1 MKLKNK
7 NKRLIIVTAIVL
19 ALLIALSSFISIYK
33 FNVRNPFK
41 TGIGF
46 IQIFATDKE
55 YAEIQSS
62 PKVIITQSNDW
73 WETFEN
79 YISSQGYTYLE
90 NERMGAIH
98 FIEKDGIKEHFILSV
113 NGYYSK
119 WVWTD

>member
-1 MKLKNK
+1 MKNKNKNK
-7 NKRLIIVTAIVL
+7 NKRLITLISLVL
-19 ALLIALSSFISIYK
+19 LLLIALSLFISMYK

-41 TGIGF
+41 VGGGLV
-46 IQIFATDKE
+46 QIFATDKE
-55 YAEIQSS
+55 YVEIQSS

-90 NERMGAIH
+90 DERMGAIH
-98 FIEKDGIKEHFILSV
+98 VIEKDGIKEHVVLSV

-119 WVWTD
+119 WVW

>member
-1 MKLKNK
+1 MKNKNK
-7 NKRLIIVTAIVL
+7 NKRLITLISLVL
-19 ALLIALSSFISIYK
+19 LLLIALSSFISMYK

-41 TGIGF
+41 VGGGLV
-46 IQIFATDKE
+46 QIFATDKE
-55 YAEIQSS
+55 YVEIQSS

-90 NERMGAIH
+90 DERMGAIH
-98 FIEKDGIKEHFILSV
+98 VIEKDGIKEHVVLSV

-119 WVWTD
+119 WVW